1 MRIHEILDARRV
13 VLDLEG
19 ETKEEI
25 LRSLVEAVTSTHE
38 GLDPAEL
45 LDALVK
51 RENTGSTAIAD
62 GIAIPHGKLDIG
74 EEVICAF
81 GLSKR
86 GLDFKSVDGKPSQ
99 LFFLLV
105 SPENFPTRHL
115 QWLAHIAVLLK
126 NPDLR
131 SSLLAA
137 SSPDDVLSI
146 IEAEEANRDDESALS
161 EESY

>member
-13 VLDLEG
+13 VLNLEG

-38 GLDPAEL
+38 GLDPVEL

-51 RENTGSTAIAD
+51 REDTGSTAIAD
-62 GIAIPHGKLDIG
+62 GIAIPHGKLGIG

-146 IEAEEANRDDESALS
+146 IEAEEANRDHESALS
-161 EESY
+161 EESN